1 MGTGWNT
8 LGLDN
13 TGMSW
18 VFIIARSLQLYCTLV
33 LEVLLDFSPHE
44 RAVKRQM
51 RVAKR
56 WERKTSGP
64 HVHWETE
71 GHYFRT
77 SDWIFPELFVSR
89 LLVKGTVTLKTRLE
103 WDKECYGKTHAHALA
118 YAFPVCTWCL
128 AVLAVSACCESA
140 ATDEKTKGP
149 QIQKSHVD
157 NSLLQYYSWKRL
169 YWF

>member
-13 TGMSW
+13 TDMSW
-18 VFIIARSLQLYCTLV
+18 VFIIARTLQLYCTLV

-51 RVAKR
+51 WVAKQ

-89 LLVKGTVTLKTRLE
+89 LLVKGTMTLKTRLE
-103 WDKECYGKTHAHALA
+103 WDKECYGKTL
-118 YAFPVCTWCL
+118 C
-128 AVLAVSACCESA
+128 VSLRIFSL
-140 ATDEKTKGP
+140 
-149 QIQKSHVD
+149 HVVFGCPCGV
-157 NSLLQYYSWKRL
+157 SLLWISSHRWKNKRTTNTKKVCRQ
-169 YWF
+169 

>member
-18 VFIIARSLQLYCTLV
+18 VFIIARTLQLYCTLV
-33 LEVLLDFSPHE
+33 LEVLLDFSPHK

-71 GHYFRT
+71 GDYFRT

-89 LLVKGTVTLKTRLE
+89 LLVKGTMTLKTRLE
-103 WDKECYGKTHAHALA
+103 WDKECYGKRMRMHVPQNIRLLLLTLLI
-118 YAFPVCTWCL
+118 CTL
-128 AVLAVSACCESA
+128 VRRDVS
-140 ATDEKTKGP
+140 
-149 QIQKSHVD
+149 
-157 NSLLQYYSWKRL
+157 RL
-169 YWF
+169 ELFLISPT